1 MGKAKSGST
10 LLHEATLNGHSEVVA
25 WLLDAG
31 ADVEAETDGGR
42 RFIWP
47 CGMAMSLLFINCWNV
62 IEIF

>member
-31 ADVEAETDGGR
+31 ADVEAETDGG
-42 RFIWP
+42 
-47 CGMAMSLLFINCWNV
+47 CAALHMAVQNGNVAAFYQLLERN
-62 IEIF
+62 